1 MMEPPPSQSQVM
13 RLQSLTPSFV
23 LSSLGLRGRCL
34 HHLAHGNNL
43 TKTIGWSPTH
53 KAPKQKVLSLQPSLF
68 LSGQATPMGHPGGVE
83 DHPSLSCGHFREAER
98 NSLEVR
104 AASSLHSYDW

>member
-1 MMEPPPSQSQVM
+1 M

-34 HHLAHGNNL
+34 HHLAHGNNP

-53 KAPKQKVLSLQPSLF
+53 KAPKQKVLSLQPSL
-68 LSGQATPMGHPGGVE
+68 
-83 DHPSLSCGHFREAER
+83 PSLDWQPSWDTLEEWRITPAWHLATSER
-98 NSLEVR
+98 QGETL
-104 AASSLHSYDW
+104 